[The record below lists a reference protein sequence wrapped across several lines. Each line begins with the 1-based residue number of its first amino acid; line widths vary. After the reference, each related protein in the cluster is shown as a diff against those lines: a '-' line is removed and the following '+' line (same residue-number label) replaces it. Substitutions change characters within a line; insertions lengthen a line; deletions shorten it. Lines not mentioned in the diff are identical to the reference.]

1 MEEVEVTNK
10 GRQKGGL
17 VVLVASVAAIA
28 GILFGFDT
36 GVISG
41 AILFIKNDFTLTPFM
56 NGLIVSAVLLGALMG
71 SAVSGRFADRYG
83 RRRLL
88 IITAFIFII
97 GTLASALADSIMTLY
112 FGRVIVGVAIGIAS
126 YTAPL
131 YISEVSPANYRGM
144 LVSLNQLAI
153 TIGIMLAYVVDA
165 FFAASE
171 SWRWMFAMGV
181 IPAIILFFGMLFL
194 PQSPRWL
201 LYKGYFDSAKK
212 TLQKIRETE
221 HVDEE
226 LNEIKSSFVGKS
238 DWRMLFKPWVKPAI
252 IICLGLGFFQQATG
266 INTII
271 YYAPTI
277 FEMAGFKSALV
288 AILATAG
295 VGLVNVLF
303 TIIALPLID
312 RWGRRPLLIVGVT
325 GMLLSLA
332 ALSLAFYYGASS
344 GPILKW
350 TALGSML
357 LYIACFAISLGPIM
371 WLMFAEVFP
380 LEIRGLG
387 SSLAVAA
394 SWGFNGIVALTFLPL
409 VDRLGASGA
418 FIIYSIISVLGLIFV
433 ITKIPE
439 TKGVSLERIE
449 MNLRKGVS
457 SRHLGD

>member
-1 MEEVEVTNK
+1 
-10 GRQKGGL
+10 
-17 VVLVASVAAIA
+17 
-28 GILFGFDT
+28 
-36 GVISG
+36 
-41 AILFIKNDFTLTPFM
+41 
-56 NGLIVSAVLLGALMG
+56 
-71 SAVSGRFADRYG
+71 
-83 RRRLL
+83 
-88 IITAFIFII
+88 
-97 GTLASALADSIMTLY
+97 
-112 FGRVIVGVAIGIAS
+112 
-126 YTAPL
+126 
-131 YISEVSPANYRGM
+131 
-144 LVSLNQLAI
+144 
-153 TIGIMLAYVVDA
+153 
-165 FFAASE
+165 
-171 SWRWMFAMGV
+171 
-181 IPAIILFFGMLFL
+181 
-194 PQSPRWL
+194 
-201 LYKGYFDSAKK
+201 
-212 TLQKIRETE
+212 
-221 HVDEE
+221 
-226 LNEIKSSFVGKS
+226 
-238 DWRMLFKPWVKPAI
+238 
-252 IICLGLGFFQQATG
+252 
-266 INTII
+266 
-271 YYAPTI
+271 
-277 FEMAGFKSALV
+277 MAGFKSALV